1 MVALAITVGLLML
14 AGALALLVATRLLAG
29 LLGEVRDN
37 LRVLHVAV
45 NGLEAALA
53 ADLTTASEAS
63 EATLVRV
70 GQLVDAME
78 LLKTG
83 ADVETARE
91 ADVREAL
98 AGRVRSARS
107 LFAAAEAESLA
118 ASMRA
123 QDRG

>member
-14 AGALALLVATRLLAG
+14 AGAFALLVAERLLAG

-45 NGLEAALA
+45 NGLEAALT
-53 ADLTTASEAS
+53 ADVVTAREAS